1 MQCYSLRVWMIIP
14 HIKIQMLPIYKRG
27 KTLVKG
33 DLVNDAED
41 YPSKFEE
48 VKGMLTTVH
57 K

>member
-1 MQCYSLRVWMIIP
+1 
-14 HIKIQMLPIYKRG
+14 MLPIYKRG